1 MAENNFLSVE
11 IITPQKKIYSG
22 KAASVSVP
30 GSQSPFQ
37 ILYNHA
43 PIVSS
48 LDAGVITINDDA
60 DIYHYFA
67 ISDGFLELSKNTLSI
82 LVELG
87 LEASEINKESV
98 EKQIA
103 KLSEERE
110 IAETKEKDVF
120 SKKIKYAKVQL
131 KAIELNK

>member
-22 KAASVSVP
+22 KAVSVSVP

-48 LDAGVITINDDA
+48 LDPGVITINDEKDN
-60 DIYHYFA
+60 YHYFA
-67 ISDGFLELSKNTLSI
+67 VSGGFLELSKNTLSV
-82 LVELG
+82 LVEIG
-87 LEASEINKESV
+87 LDASDINKEAV

-103 KLSEERE
+103 ALSGEME
-110 IAETKEKDVF
+110 IADTAEKDVF
-120 SKKIKYAKVQL
+120 AKKIKYAKVQL